1 LSEASTALQHQ
12 FDDLEQQKET
22 STMGM
27 WIFLATEIMFFG
39 GLFTAYTAYRYLYPD
54 AFGEASRHMDV
65 LVGAINTAVL
75 ICSSLTM
82 ALAVHAAQTSQQRAQ
97 VRFLLATMFLGA
109 VFLGIKA
116 YEYHEHW
123 VEQTVPG
130 LNYKLT
136 GEHPRQVELLFC
148 FYFIMTGM
156 HALHMVIGEGLLGY
170 LVLKARRGAFNS
182 VYYSPVDMIGLY
194 WHFVDIVWIFLFPL
208 LYLIG
213 QHVHT

>member
-1 LSEASTALQHQ
+1 MSEATTALQHQ
-12 FDDLEQQKET
+12 FDDLEQQKES

-39 GLFTAYTAYRYLYPD
+39 GLFMAYTAYRYLYPD
-54 AFGEASRHMDV
+54 AFGEASRHMNV
-65 LVGAINTAVL
+65 LVGAVNTAVL

-82 ALAVHAAQTSQQRAQ
+82 VLAVRSAELSQQRALIG
-97 VRFLLATMFLGA
+97 FLLATMFLGA
-109 VFLGIKA
+109 IFLGVKA

-123 VEQTVPG
+123 TDQMVPG
-130 LNYKLT
+130 LNYKLF
-136 GEHPRQVELLFC
+136 GDHPRQIELLFC
-148 FYFIMTGM
+148 FYFIMTAM
-156 HALHMVIGEGLLGY
+156 HALHMVIGEGLLTY

-182 VYYSPVDMIGLY
+182 AYNSPVDVIGLY

-213 QHVHT
+213 RHIHA